1 VRIRAIFLLE
11 LAPGTIQGGGTM
23 KKWDF
28 VLLGIWLV
36 LVILAIAI
44 RSRAFLIM
52 APVFGLALVIYLVF
66 VTTGLLSKD
75 NKKEEDQ

>member
-1 VRIRAIFLLE
+1 
-11 LAPGTIQGGGTM
+11 M

-75 NKKEEDQ
+75 NKKEEEDQ